1 MPEIMGPAASFN
13 VETAAQFSSNAGELF
28 AQLAEE
34 LSDPAEARFFCRL
47 SELTNGVKIALT
59 GR

>member
-1 MPEIMGPAASFN
+1 MGPVASFI

-28 AQLAEE
+28 AQLTEE